1 MKPFLSSLSE
11 IEERLASA
19 QYSGLIRLKQISEKR
34 QFIEER
40 ISEVTRALKNAELNL
55 KEFKESNRRVERSPS
70 LKLDESRLEREV
82 SLQTTLYM
90 TLKSQFENVKIEEKI
105 KTSDDGKGILI
116 TNDAIE
122 QISSLLKNQTDKKVL
137 RVGVRSGGCSGMSYT
152 MDFIGGDEINA
163 DDKVYDYSL
172 SAEQT
177 FKVICDPKS
186 LLYIYGMQLDF
197 SKDLI
202 GGGFNFVNPN
212 ASQTCGCGSSF
223 AV

>member
-1 MKPFLSSLSE
+1 MSE
-11 IEERLASA
+11 
-19 QYSGLIRLKQISEKR
+19 
-34 QFIEER
+34 
-40 ISEVTRALKNAELNL
+40 N
-55 KEFKESNRRVERSPS
+55 
-70 LKLDESRLEREV
+70 KL
-82 SLQTTLYM
+82 
-90 TLKSQFENVKIEEKI
+90 EEKVQN
-105 KTSDDGKGILI
+105 SDDGKGILI
-116 TNDAIE
+116 TKNAIE
-122 QISSLLKNQTDKKVL
+122 QISFLLKNQTDKKAL

-152 MDFIGGDEINA
+152 MDFIGGDEINS

-172 SAEQT
+172 SSEQT
-177 FKVICDPKS
+177 FKVVCDPKS

>member
-1 MKPFLSSLSE
+1 M
-11 IEERLASA
+11 
-19 QYSGLIRLKQISEKR
+19 
-34 QFIEER
+34 
-40 ISEVTRALKNAELNL
+40 N
-55 KEFKESNRRVERSPS
+55 EF
-70 LKLDESRLEREV
+70 
-82 SLQTTLYM
+82 M
-90 TLKSQFENVKIEEKI
+90 ENVKIEEKI

-122 QISSLLKNQTDKKVL
+122 QISSLLKNQTDKKAL

-152 MDFIGGDEINA
+152 MDFIGGDEINS

-172 SAEQT
+172 NSTQT
-177 FKVICDPKS
+177 FKVVCDPKS

>member
-1 MKPFLSSLSE
+1 MK
-11 IEERLASA
+11 
-19 QYSGLIRLKQISEKR
+19 
-34 QFIEER
+34 
-40 ISEVTRALKNAELNL
+40 
-55 KEFKESNRRVERSPS
+55 
-70 LKLDESRLEREV
+70 
-82 SLQTTLYM
+82 
-90 TLKSQFENVKIEEKI
+90 NVKIEEKI

-122 QISSLLKNQTDKKVL
+122 QISSLLKSQTDKKAL

-172 SAEQT
+172 SSEQT
-177 FKVICDPKS
+177 FKVVCDPKS

>member
-1 MKPFLSSLSE
+1 M
-11 IEERLASA
+11 
-19 QYSGLIRLKQISEKR
+19 
-34 QFIEER
+34 
-40 ISEVTRALKNAELNL
+40 
-55 KEFKESNRRVERSPS
+55 
-70 LKLDESRLEREV
+70 
-82 SLQTTLYM
+82 
-90 TLKSQFENVKIEEKI
+90 ENVKIEEKI

-122 QISSLLKNQTDKKVL
+122 QISSLLKNQTDKKAL

-152 MDFIGGDEINA
+152 MDFIGGDEINS

-172 SAEQT
+172 SSEQT
-177 FKVICDPKS
+177 FQVICDPKS

>member
-1 MKPFLSSLSE
+1 MFYASYGLSFYIINSRNPF
-11 IEERLASA
+11 
-19 QYSGLIRLKQISEKR
+19 
-34 QFIEER
+34 F
-40 ISEVTRALKNAELNL
+40 
-55 KEFKESNRRVERSPS
+55 
-70 LKLDESRLEREV
+70 
-82 SLQTTLYM
+82 M
-90 TLKSQFENVKIEEKI
+90 ENVEVKQEI
-105 KTSDDGKGILI
+105 KNSDDGKGILI

-122 QISSLLKNQTDKKVL
+122 QISNLLNGQSDKKAL

-152 MDFIGGDEINA
+152 MDFIGTDEINP

-172 SAEQT
+172 KADQT
-177 FKVICDPKS
+177 FQVVCDPKS

-197 SKDLI
+197 SKELI

>member
-1 MKPFLSSLSE
+1 M
-11 IEERLASA
+11 
-19 QYSGLIRLKQISEKR
+19 
-34 QFIEER
+34 
-40 ISEVTRALKNAELNL
+40 
-55 KEFKESNRRVERSPS
+55 
-70 LKLDESRLEREV
+70 
-82 SLQTTLYM
+82 
-90 TLKSQFENVKIEEKI
+90 ENVKIEEKI

-116 TNDAIE
+116 THDAIE
-122 QISSLLKNQTDKKVL
+122 QISSLLKNQTDKKAL

-152 MDFIGGDEINA
+152 MDFIGGDEINT

-172 SAEQT
+172 SSEQT
-177 FKVICDPKS
+177 FKVVCDPKS

>member
-1 MKPFLSSLSE
+1 M
-11 IEERLASA
+11 
-19 QYSGLIRLKQISEKR
+19 
-34 QFIEER
+34 
-40 ISEVTRALKNAELNL
+40 
-55 KEFKESNRRVERSPS
+55 
-70 LKLDESRLEREV
+70 
-82 SLQTTLYM
+82 
-90 TLKSQFENVKIEEKI
+90 ENVKIEEKI

-152 MDFIGGDEINA
+152 MDFIGGDEINS

-172 SAEQT
+172 SSEQS
-177 FKVICDPKS
+177 FQVVCDPKS

>member
-1 MKPFLSSLSE
+1 M
-11 IEERLASA
+11 
-19 QYSGLIRLKQISEKR
+19 
-34 QFIEER
+34 
-40 ISEVTRALKNAELNL
+40 
-55 KEFKESNRRVERSPS
+55 
-70 LKLDESRLEREV
+70 
-82 SLQTTLYM
+82 
-90 TLKSQFENVKIEEKI
+90 ENVEVKQEI
-105 KTSDDGKGILI
+105 KNSDDGKGILI

-122 QISSLLKNQTDKKVL
+122 QISNLLKGQSDKKAL

-152 MDFIGGDEINA
+152 MDFIGGDEINS

-172 SAEQT
+172 SSEQT
-177 FKVICDPKS
+177 FRVVCDPKS

>member
-1 MKPFLSSLSE
+1 M
-11 IEERLASA
+11 
-19 QYSGLIRLKQISEKR
+19 
-34 QFIEER
+34 
-40 ISEVTRALKNAELNL
+40 
-55 KEFKESNRRVERSPS
+55 
-70 LKLDESRLEREV
+70 
-82 SLQTTLYM
+82 
-90 TLKSQFENVKIEEKI
+90 ENVEVKQEI
-105 KTSDDGKGILI
+105 KNSDDGKGILI

-122 QISSLLKNQTDKKVL
+122 QISNLLKGQSDKKAL

-152 MDFIGGDEINA
+152 MDFIVTDEINL

-172 SAEQT
+172 KADQSFQ
-177 FKVICDPKS
+177 VVCDPKS

-197 SKDLI
+197 SKELI

>member
-1 MKPFLSSLSE
+1 M
-11 IEERLASA
+11 
-19 QYSGLIRLKQISEKR
+19 
-34 QFIEER
+34 
-40 ISEVTRALKNAELNL
+40 
-55 KEFKESNRRVERSPS
+55 
-70 LKLDESRLEREV
+70 
-82 SLQTTLYM
+82 
-90 TLKSQFENVKIEEKI
+90 ENVEVKQEI
-105 KTSDDGKGILI
+105 KNSDDGKGILI

-122 QISSLLKNQTDKKVL
+122 QIANLLKGQSDKKAL

-152 MDFIGGDEINA
+152 MDFIGNDEINP

-172 SAEQT
+172 KDDQR
-177 FKVICDPKS
+177 FQVVCDPKR

-197 SKDLI
+197 SKELI